1 MRRNRYARSR
11 RRNISRGATR
21 PRAPPLG
28 QRGRPAASSRSATY
42 RDWATSPIDPRP
54 SYSVDAAT
62 PTPAGSTRV
71 RASSRTHSPTGPPGQ
86 MDRQVGVDEQVAVE
100 VEDPADAL
108 PKSADAA
115 TSARGDGPW
124 PSTSERAKPNQV
136 RRDVPIGPLSAS
148 SAPDARTTMVGGGSA
163 RGPAPHGRDRR
174 RTTPLRAPSAAASS
188 RRRNGPRGRPAHR
201 DPAPARPQQRRHH
214 IDLPPR
220 HRQRRDHRD
229 RPRPPRAMVAVS
241 ALAPTL
247 TRAGSRSSR
256 EAIVSAAVRSPA
268 GFSSGKG
275 APV

>member
-100 VEDPADAL
+100 VEGPADAL
-108 PKSADAA
+108 PKSPDAA

-124 PSTSERAKPNQV
+124 PSTSERAQPNQV

-148 SAPDARTTMVGGGSA
+148 SAARRADDHGRPQPCARTCAA
-163 RGPAPHGRDRR
+163 RPRTPAYDAASRPISCGTLTPSKWPQELRSG
-174 RTTPLRAPSAAASS
+174 PLRVVV
-188 RRRNGPRGRPAHR
+188 
-201 DPAPARPQQRRHH
+201 
-214 IDLPPR
+214 L
-220 HRQRRDHRD
+220 
-229 RPRPPRAMVAVS
+229 
-241 ALAPTL
+241 ALA
-247 TRAGSRSSR
+247 
-256 EAIVSAAVRSPA
+256 V
-268 GFSSGKG
+268 
-275 APV
+275 